1 VLNRFS
7 VKSKLMLILLVVSL
21 GSTLVIGYLSW
32 RSAHDTL
39 MKQAFDH
46 LTSIRESKAY
56 QIETA
61 FESLYNDMVILTQ
74 TDGVIR
80 AMVRFNKAYK
90 QLDNELI
97 PSRWD
102 QAVDEYYTESFFPRL
117 TRHAPS
123 ASALAF

>member
-32 RSAHDTL
+32 RSARDTL
-39 MKQAFDH
+39 MQQAFDH

-61 FESLYNDMVILTQ
+61 FESLYNDMAILTQ
-74 TDGVIR
+74 ADGVIR
-80 AMVRFNKAYK
+80 AMVGFNRAFR
-90 QLDNELI
+90 DSI
-97 PSRWD
+97 
-102 QAVDEYYTESFFPRL
+102 
-117 TRHAPS
+117 TR
-123 ASALAF
+123 